1 MCAGKKT
8 RFRGKK
14 WKFSESREA
23 FKMKTFIFLAVTAV
37 VVAVIVWRMRKSDA
51 EAALARRNAIEQKQ
65 KQRKEAV
72 SCEEDMIWPVII
84 KPVKGNNPDE
94 AELEAHEPSMTTIE
108 FESQEKLAG

>member
-37 VVAVIVWRMRKSDA
+37 VVAVVVWRMRKSDA

-84 KPVKGNNPDE
+84 PDE
-94 AELEAHEPSMTTIE
+94 ADPEAHEPAMATIE
-108 FESQEKLAG
+108 FESSEKMAG

>member
-8 RFRGKK
+8 RFRGEK

-37 VVAVIVWRMRKSDA
+37 VVAVVVWRMRKSDA

-84 KPVKGNNPDE
+84 KPVKGGNPDE
-94 AELEAHEPSMTTIE
+94 ADPEAHEPAMATIE
-108 FESQEKLAG
+108 FESSEKMAG